1 MRTKN
6 YILKDKSGDQK
17 VAISLKCGENDFSE
31 MIKLNEIGA
40 FLWEKL
46 SEEIEEEKLVEA
58 VTEAYDIDSAT
69 ARKDIRSFTET
80 LEKNGILER

>member
-1 MRTKN
+1 MKIKEG
-6 YILKDKSGDQK
+6 YILDEIGDQK

-69 ARKDIRSFTET
+69 KDIGLQMRK
-80 LEKNGILER
+80 LKLHLQKIIQK